1 MSSSGGRQG
10 PSSAAGVGKP
20 MEEFW
25 YKFTELSITLKSN
38 ADLQID
44 LLEPA
49 LYYGRRFFQKNIEVV
64 QKIAK
69 VRPFDID

>member
-1 MSSSGGRQG
+1 MASSGGRHG
-10 PSSAAGVGKP
+10 PSSSGGVGKP
-20 MEEFW
+20 MEELS
-25 YKFTELSITLKSN
+25 ELSIPLKSN